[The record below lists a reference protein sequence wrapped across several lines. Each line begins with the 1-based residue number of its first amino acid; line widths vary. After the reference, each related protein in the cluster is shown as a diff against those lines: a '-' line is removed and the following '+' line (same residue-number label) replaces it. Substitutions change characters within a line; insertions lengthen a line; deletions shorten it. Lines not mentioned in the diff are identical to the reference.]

1 MKNKKIVGLLILGI
15 IISFSILFIY
25 ENDYVENVDAKL
37 LKTNDYYDESPG
49 IPILGTT
56 ENIFSICQWNGD
68 MEHHNLYFYNISL
81 GGSLYKVD
89 LDNPQFVPILVRG
102 YLGDVYDI
110 DTSYAPNG
118 DMIFFATGEYDNA
131 IMKMNMTTLVY
142 EKILSSPLLPLK
154 LSVDFD
160 YRFRSIF
167 IAWRTEYNVYAWNTV
182 TKEIYN
188 IETDF
193 YSYFDERTVQCDGYD
208 ILYYNS
214 EEIIIYSTHI
224 VQKEWKRIVDTGIT
238 SVFWDTTRDYIIYAQ
253 DDDYT
258 NYANGKIIQYDYLT
272 DEIIYI
278 QSNVDYPISIWC
290 TSNYVYWLERGYWSS
305 RSMIY
310 RYSYYGYDT
319 HYYSKVSRAHG
330 VMWADR
336 IEFQNEYSY
345 SLNRLGMYW
354 GYEQLYI
361 INGSDITPPDKIRW
375 MGADMVRIVN
385 YDSWSISWWDSY
397 DLNGIEDYELIV
409 SETEDFSNYDTY
421 WISEPEE
428 HSYASLEFSDM
439 EYGDYYYKVRTRD
452 TMGLDPME
460 ESNIGKWS
468 NILKITYPNPETS
481 DLSNRITDILPI
493 IIILS
498 IIGVVIGFG
507 IGIYIIYRRRKQKD
521 IE

>member
-1 MKNKKIVGLLILGI
+1 MKNKGNGLLVLIGI
-15 IISFSILFIY
+15 FMLSFPISVIHKS
-25 ENDYVENVDAKL
+25 DYNNINTRL

-110 DTSYAPNG
+110 DTSYAPDG
-118 DMIFFATGEYDNA
+118 DMVFFATSEYNNA
-131 IMKMNMTTLVY
+131 IMKMNVTTLVY

-160 YRFRSIF
+160 YRFKNIF
-167 IAWRTEYNVYAWNTV
+167 IIWRTKYNVYAWNSV
-182 TKEIYN
+182 FEIIKN

-193 YSYFDERTVQCDGYD
+193 YSYFDERTVQCEGYD
-208 ILYYNS
+208 VLCYNS
-214 EEIIIYSTHI
+214 EEIILYDTYSTYPPT
-224 VQKEWKRIVDTGIT
+224 KLKRIVDTGIT
-238 SVFWDTTRDYIIYAQ
+238 SVFWDTSRDYIIYAQ

-258 NYANGKIIQYDYLT
+258 NYADGKIIQYDYFT
-272 DEIIYI
+272 DEMKCI
-278 QSNVDYPISIWC
+278 QSNIDYPVSIWC
-290 TSNYVYWLERGYWSS
+290 TSNYIYWLEQGYWST

-345 SLNRLGMYW
+345 SLNRLGVYW

-361 INGSDITPPDKIRW
+361 VNGSDITPPDTIEWMNTQKIKE
-375 MGADMVRIVN
+375 
-385 YDSWSISWWDSY
+385 YDYWSISWWNSY

-409 SETEDFSNYDTY
+409 SETDDFSNYDTY
-421 WISEPEE
+421 WVSEGEY
-428 HSYASLEFSDM
+428 SSTSLEFSDM

-468 NILKITYPNPETS
+468 NILKISYPNPETS

-493 IIILS
+493 IITLS
-498 IIGVVIGFG
+498 IIGVTTGLG
-507 IGIYIIYRRRKQKD
+507 IVGYIIYKRRKRKD
-521 IE
+521 II